1 MGYHIREGVI
11 LRQVCGD
18 WLIIAV
24 GEAAKHCLYV
34 REIND
39 TLAWYWQWIEEG
51 LGRDGIIRAARE
63 QFDAPEELILK
74 DVDKLIKDLVR
85 MGYLL
90 EPPADGPAEEN
101 V

>member
-18 WLIIAV
+18 WLLIAV

-39 TLAWYWQWIEEG
+39 TLAWYWQRIEEG
-51 LGRDGIIRAARE
+51 LGRDGIITAALE
-63 QFDAPEELILK
+63 QFDAPEDLILK
-74 DVDKLIKDLVR
+74 DVDNLIKGLIR

-90 EPPADGPAEEN
+90 EPSADGSSEET